1 MGIRKH
7 LELNNIENI
16 TYKNLWDA
24 AKMVLIGKSVY

>member
-1 MGIRKH
+1 MGIIKH